1 MIVVGLLAG
10 ASLLYAQNGEEQ
22 YNKNCKKCHGEDG
35 TGHTFTGKM
44 VKAADLTSSAT
55 GQKSDAELAAV
66 ISKGKGKM
74 AGFGDKLG
82 GDPGVASVMRYV
94 RSLRK

>member
-1 MIVVGLLAG
+1 MLVFGLLAG
-10 ASLLYAQNGEEQ
+10 ASLLCAQTGAEQ
-22 YNKNCKKCHGEDG
+22 YNTNCKKCHGEDG
-35 TGHTFTGKM
+35 TGHTFTGRM

-55 GQKSDAELAAV
+55 SQKSDAELAAV

-74 AGFGDKLG
+74 GGFGDKLG
-82 GDPGVASVMRYV
+82 GDPGVASVLSYV

>member
-1 MIVVGLLAG
+1 MIVVGLLA
-10 ASLLYAQNGEEQ
+10 ATSLLYAQKGEEL

-35 TGHTFTGKM
+35 KGHTFTGRM
-44 VKAADLTSSAT
+44 VKAADLSSSAT
-55 GQKSDAELAAV
+55 GQKSDEELAAV

-74 AGFGDKLG
+74 GGFGDKLG
-82 GDPGVASVMRYV
+82 GDPGVTSVLSYV